1 MNIKPN
7 IEFIRDLRMESGAD
21 LKQCMQCGTCSVVC
35 DLSPDDNPFPRKEM
49 IWASWGL
56 MDKLVSDPDVW
67 LCHNCGDCTTY
78 CPRDVKPGDVLAAVR
93 SKVYEKY
100 AKPAFLFKLLKKPI
114 FLPITIAIPVFIIG
128 LILFLNGTLAI
139 PEGDVNYS
147 KFFPHM
153 QLNISF
159 STLVLIV
166 LLGLVLSIRSFV
178 SDIKQHLP
186 KQKKKSFMKSLI
198 EFKIEILLHKQFNK
212 CQENKFRSTAHL
224 LVLWGFILLLI
235 VTAFAILAVVFF
247 EYPMGLFHPVKI
259 TGNIAAAMLVIGLLI
274 MMFQR
279 VKGENVAGKKNYFD
293 WLFLISLFLLTISG
307 LLVEIARFDN
317 WSLAYHI
324 YFVHLVLV
332 WMLIIYA
339 PYTKFAHV
347 FYRSTAIIL
356 CKMYGR

>member
-1 MNIKPN
+1 MNIKPD
-7 IEFIRDLRMESGAD
+7 IEFIKELREESGAD

-35 DLSPDDNPFPRKEM
+35 DLSPEDNPFPRKEM

-56 MDKLVSDPDVW
+56 KDKLLSDPDVW

-78 CPRDVKPGDVLAAVR
+78 CPRDVKPGDVLASVR
-93 SKVYEKY
+93 NKVYEKY
-100 AKPAFLFKLLKKPI
+100 ARPVFLFKLLKKPI

-128 LILFLNGTLAI
+128 LILFINGTLVI

-153 QLNISF
+153 QLNTSF
-159 STLVLIV
+159 SILTLIMLIGV
-166 LLGLVLSIRSFV
+166 VFSVRQFAA
-178 SDIKQHLP
+178 DMKTHLP
-186 KQKKKSFMKSLI
+186 KTKCKSFIKSLF
-198 EFKIEILLHKQFNK
+198 ELKIEIITHQKFNVCK
-212 CQENKFRSTAHL
+212 ENKYRANAHF
-224 LVLWGFILLLI
+224 LVFWGFVLLLI
-235 VTAFAILAVVFF
+235 VTAFAILAVIFF
-247 EYPMGLFHPVKI
+247 EYPLSLFHPVKI
-259 TGNIAAAMLVIGLLI
+259 AGNLAAIMLIVGLSI

-279 VKGENVAGKKNYFD
+279 IKGENVAGKNNYFD
-293 WLFLISLFLLTISG
+293 WMFLVLLFVLTISG

-339 PYTKFAHV
+339 PFTKFAHII
-347 FYRSTAIIL
+347 YRSTAIIL